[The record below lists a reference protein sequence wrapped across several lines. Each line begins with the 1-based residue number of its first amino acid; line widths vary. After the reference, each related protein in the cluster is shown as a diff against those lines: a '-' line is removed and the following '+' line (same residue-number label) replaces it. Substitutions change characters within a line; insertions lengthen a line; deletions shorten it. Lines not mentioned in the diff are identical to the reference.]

1 MRPLIIGYGS
11 PSRGDDAVGYLAAE
25 RLGGMAV
32 HQLTP
37 ELAQD
42 IAGAARVIFIDA
54 ADAAGVG
61 EAVAGEIHEH
71 AISPASA
78 PGSFTH
84 HCTPESLLAMARD
97 LYGHAPAATLYTIT
111 AESFA
116 FGAPLTPVVQ
126 SALDRLLARLLNAP

>member
-11 PSRGDDAVGYLAAE
+11 PLRGDDAVGYLAAE

-37 ELAQD
+37 ELADD
-42 IAGAARVIFIDA
+42 IARAAGVIFIDA
-54 ADAAGVG
+54 ADAAGV
-61 EAVAGEIHEH
+61 AGQIHEH
-71 AISPASA
+71 TVTPSS
-78 PGSFTH
+78 GSTAFTH

-116 FGAPLTPVVQ
+116 FGAPLTPAVQ
-126 SALDRLLARLLNAP
+126 SALDRLLARLLNEP